1 MPVPIPFSR
10 PFIVGK
16 ELYYVAQAVL
26 NGHLAGDG
34 PFTKKCSKWLE
45 EQFGAH
51 KVLLTHSGSAALD
64 MAAILCD
71 LGPGDEVIMPSFTFV
86 STANAVVLRG
96 ARPMF
101 VDIRPDDLNMDE
113 TQIEDAIND
122 RTRAIFPVH
131 YAGVGCEMRA
141 LMSIA
146 EHHGLMVVE
155 DAAQGVN
162 ATYEQRFLGTIGDLG
177 CWSFH
182 ETKNFI
188 CGEGGAIVINREK
201 FVERAEVVREKGS
214 DRSKFW
220 RGEIDKYTWQ
230 DVGSSFL
237 PSELTAAFL
246 YSQLEAADAITKK
259 RFAIFD
265 YYMNAL
271 EPLEQ
276 GNHLRRPIVPSHC
289 RHNAHMF
296 YILLRD
302 EESRNAL
309 MQYLKRKGIGSVFH
323 YIPLHTSPM
332 GRRLGCCRG
341 SLPVTE
347 DCSRRLLRL
356 PCYFELTR
364 SEQDRV
370 IEEVYRFF
378 KRHG

>member
-1 MPVPIPFSR
+1 MESR
-10 PFIVGK
+10 HERQTRGLLGNEIR
-16 ELYYVAQAVL
+16 
-26 NGHLAGDG
+26 
-34 PFTKKCSKWLE
+34 LE
-45 EQFGAH
+45 
-51 KVLLTHSGSAALD
+51 
-64 MAAILCD
+64 
-71 LGPGDEVIMPSFTFV
+71 
-86 STANAVVLRG
+86 
-96 ARPMF
+96 
-101 VDIRPDDLNMDE
+101 
-113 TQIEDAIND
+113 
-122 RTRAIFPVH
+122 
-131 YAGVGCEMRA
+131 
-141 LMSIA
+141 
-146 EHHGLMVVE
+146 
-155 DAAQGVN
+155 
-162 ATYEQRFLGTIGDLG
+162 
-177 CWSFH
+177 WS
-182 ETKNFI
+182 
-188 CGEGGAIVINREK
+188 
-201 FVERAEVVREKGS
+201 
-214 DRSKFW
+214 
-220 RGEIDKYTWQ
+220 
-230 DVGSSFL
+230 
-237 PSELTAAFL
+237 
-246 YSQLEAADAITKK
+246 DAITKK